1 MSWNVSISEIQ
12 RNLLITIF
20 KNNVNGVK
28 VNDKNLSDFY
38 HPVKIVENIK
48 YLGIPLNYN
57 IYFGSSYFYFAS
69 KYLDEPTHC
78 YPLNDRAILDI
89 LKSYNKTFIF
99 RTQISEKVKKFLS
112 KYGILY
118 KNYFIRF
125 DTLIHPIPTN
135 LTAEFTLYHND
146 DALQLHK
153 RDIALYHNLRDNK
166 FLLKMNEN
174 IILTINKQLDDLILK
189 IKLNNINLE
198 YPLKDI
204 IKSDYYYVKYFKLN
218 EFESIVYFNGLH
230 INGPIEDLPFIRHDY
245 DIPYETFESKI
256 KIDSNL
262 L

>member
-1 MSWNVSISEIQ
+1 MSRKVSISEIQ
-12 RNLLITIF
+12 KNLLITLF

-28 VNDKNLSDFY
+28 VNDENLSDFY

-48 YLGIPLNYN
+48 YFGSPLTYTV
-57 IYFGSSYFYFAS
+57 YFGSSYFYFAS

-78 YPLNDRAILDI
+78 YLLNDRDILDI
-89 LKSYNKTFIF
+89 LKSYKKAFIF
-99 RTQISEKVKKFLS
+99 RTQISEKVKTFLS

-118 KNYFIRF
+118 KNYFIKF
-125 DTLIHPIPTN
+125 DTLIYPIPTN

-146 DALQLHK
+146 EALQLHK
-153 RDIALYHNLRDNK
+153 RDIALYHNLRNNK

-174 IILTINKQLDDLILK
+174 IILTINKPLDDLILK

-230 INGPIEDLPFIRHDY
+230 IDDSMEDLPCIRHDY
-245 DIPYETFESKI
+245 YIPSETFKNKI